1 MLEINWVMNELQSLV
16 IVLSMKLYKLS
27 CILKLI
33 KIFGE
38 GDNSDTYSGAS
49 KKVGIWPK
57 YKMNNFIQRRHHM
70 RALPQ

>member
-1 MLEINWVMNELQSLV
+1 MNELQSLV
-16 IVLSMKLYKLS
+16 IVLLMKLYKLS

-33 KIFGE
+33 NIFGE

-57 YKMNNFIQRRHHM
+57 YKMNNTITDGGV
-70 RALPQ
+70 APQCTFARPT